1 MEVERAI
8 LLVDE
13 DPQLYSALARVLT
26 LGGYIV
32 CGTLSA
38 RQALNRLRDQPFD
51 LLILDLQL
59 ADTSGLCLLSMVRR
73 LYPYL
78 PVLVLTADDSL
89 ENILKA
95 LRLGARGYLA
105 KTVLPEQVRY
115 CVGEILKEAPEGF
128 AALARYEMRR
138 SRQKQRRNRRAR
150 HPVDPEEYLV

>member
-1 MEVERAI
+1 LEVERAV

-13 DPQLYSALARVLT
+13 DPQLYAALARVLT
-26 LGGYIV
+26 HGGYIV
-32 CGTLSA
+32 CGTFSA

-59 ADTSGLCLLSMVRR
+59 TDTSGLCLLSMVRR

-105 KTVLPEQVRY
+105 KTVVPEQVRY
-115 CVGEILKEAPEGF
+115 CVDEILKEAPEGL
-128 AALARYEMRR
+128 AALARFEKKR
-138 SRQKQRRNRRAR
+138 SRPKQARSRRNRS
-150 HPVDPEEYLV
+150 PEDPEEYLV